1 MSESESKGRLIG
13 YWVATGVT
21 CLAMAGGGVGDLLQ
35 IDDMKESMETLGYP
49 LYLLT
54 LLGVL
59 KILGVVAVLAPGF
72 GRLKEWA
79 YAGFT
84 FDLVGAFYSH
94 IQVKDPI
101 ADVMSPVIVLA
112 VVLTSYFL
120 RPDSRKLGAG
130 EIVV

>member
-1 MSESESKGRLIG
+1 
-13 YWVATGVT
+13 VA
-21 CLAMAGGGVGDLLQ
+21 CLALGGGGVGDLLRIEDLKVI
-35 IDDMKESMETLGYP
+35 IDNLGYP

-94 IQVKDPI
+94 VMVKDPI
-101 ADVMSPVIVLA
+101 ADTVPPLIILVI
-112 VVLTSYFL
+112 VLTSYFL
-120 RPDSRKLGAG
+120 RPDSRKLGA
-130 EIVV
+130 